1 MFFHLHLQQG
11 PWLLEI
17 TRKQGKQGNKEN
29 YILFSTHREENV
41 DSTKKF
47 KEIIKT
53 IKALKDKFNKKIVM
67 GVHPRIKKKIEAE
80 NFDMNF
86 IMCPPFAYSDYL
98 KLQSNA
104 FCVVSDSGTITE
116 ESSIMGFPAVNFRE
130 QNLQLDVCLHIGS
143 FLAVVTYFYRD
154 LVNFVKNKDLF
165 LKIFISS
172 IPVMIVGYF
181 LVKLELI
188 HVLRNIKIIG
198 WTTIIFGVL
207 LFISDKSKVNQ
218 NLDKNF
224 SLKSAIFIG
233 VFQILSLIPGVS
245 RSGISITAARMLNF
259 NRFDSAKISFLLSIP
274 TLAAVSF
281 FGIRNL
287 FITDNFYFTKISIL
301 SIFLS
306 FIFSYVTIKFFLKYI
321 QKFSLDVFVVYRI
334 LLGIILLTYA
344 YL

>member
-1 MFFHLHLQQG
+1 MFEIFILSIIQGVTEFLPISSSSHL
-11 PWLLEI
+11 I
-17 TRKQGKQGNKEN
+17 IVSDFIN
-29 YILFSTHREENV
+29 
-41 DSTKKF
+41 F
-47 KEIIKT
+47 KE
-53 IKALKDKFNKKIVM
+53 
-67 GVHPRIKKKIEAE
+67 
-80 NFDMNF
+80 
-86 IMCPPFAYSDYL
+86 
-98 KLQSNA
+98 QS
-104 FCVVSDSGTITE
+104 
-116 ESSIMGFPAVNFRE
+116 
-130 QNLQLDVCLHIGS
+130 LQLDVCLHIGS
-143 FLAVVTYFYRD
+143 FLAVVTYFNKD
-154 LVNFVKNKDLF
+154 LVNFIKNKNLF

-172 IPVMIVGYF
+172 IPVMIVGYV
-181 LVKLELI
+181 LVKFELI
-188 HVLRNIKIIG
+188 HNLRNIKIIG

-207 LFISDKSKVNQ
+207 LFISDKSKINQ

-245 RSGISITAARMLNF
+245 RSGIAITAARMLNF

-287 FITDNFYFTKISIL
+287 LIADNFYFSKISIL
-301 SIFLS
+301 SILLS

-334 LLGIILLTYA
+334 ILGIILLAYA